1 MFRFNRKTSFASYCM
16 SNNILVNTDA
26 IQNGAKKKRKS
37 TVLEK
42 GNGKERKLT
51 ALEEMRLFQQ
61 QRWEQVKLKEEEEKR
76 KKEEEERQQALAQ
89 AEEERQQALIRQEEA
104 RKQARAR
111 QEAKDTIVARLHHI
125 STSIAGTRPLWS
137 MEGDVRNGDNL
148 SNSFVTIG
156 EFADTLS
163 RREPEVIDDT
173 IGRISDE
180 VDAWKQNGGVA
191 PTLIM

>member
-1 MFRFNRKTSFASYCM
+1 M

-42 GNGKERKLT
+42 GNGKKRKLT
-51 ALEEMRLFQQ
+51 PLEEMRLFQQ
-61 QRWEQVKLKEEEEKR
+61 QRWERAKLKKEEEKR
-76 KKEEEERQQALAQ
+76 KKEEEERQQALVQ
-89 AEEERQQALIRQEEA
+89 AEEARQQALIRQEEA
-104 RKQARAR
+104 RQHARAR
-111 QEAKDTIVARLHHI
+111 QAAKDTIVARLHHL
-125 STSIAGTRPLWS
+125 STSVTGSRPLWS
-137 MEGDVRNGDNL
+137 MEGDVQDGDNL

-163 RREPEVIDDT
+163 RHEPHVINDT
-173 IGRISDE
+173 LGRISDE

-191 PTLIM
+191 PTLIMS